1 MAADCE
7 RPSASRSATRC
18 ASGKP
23 STATRSRCVLRIA
36 DHASKT
42 DVGRQRH
49 TNEDNLY
56 DAPPLFAVADGMGG
70 AQAGEVASE
79 MAIGEFVAERDSE
92 AAAEDQLEQIAKAA
106 NRKIWDRA
114 QSDTR
119 HAGMGTTLTAAMVDG
134 QSVAVGHV
142 GDSRLYLYRDGE
154 IERMTRD
161 HSLVEE
167 FVRQGKLTPEQAEKH
182 PQRSVITRALGPENS
197 VEVDTFRIPA
207 RDGDVFLLCSDGLSG
222 MVSDAEMQSILGQGR
237 SLDTTAAALVD
248 AANANGGRDNITA
261 VLFRLQ
267 DDGRGDPRTRATTEG
282 YDTIAGDEQ
291 APTEDQI
298 EAERRRISE
307 MDTQARM
314 TPVTGAHN
322 PADAEEPVPTAV
334 ASAVRIPPRTAPR
347 VRKPAPVSP
356 PQRPRPAPRRRGRW
370 LPRAI
375 IAGVL
380 IVAIG
385 VGVLVVVTRSVYFVG
400 TNNDGLITLYRGL
413 PYDLPLGVHLYT
425 SRYVSGVPALS
436 VPAGRRKRVL
446 DHELRSRGDAADL
459 INSLARPASP

>member
-23 STATRSRCVLRIA
+23 STATRNRCVLRIA
-36 DHASKT
+36 EHASKT

-79 MAIGEFVAERDSE
+79 MAIGEVVAERDSE

-142 GDSRLYLYRDGE
+142 GDSRLYLYRDGQ

-182 PQRSVITRALGPENS
+182 PQRSVITRALGPEHS

-222 MVSDAEMQSILGQGR
+222 MVSDSDMAAILGRGGDLEGMAR
-237 SLDTTAAALVD
+237 ALVD
-248 AANANGGRDNITA
+248 AANDNGGRDNITA
-261 VLFRLQ
+261 VLFRVE
-267 DDGRGDPRTRATTEG
+267 DDGSGDSLTNASTAS

-291 APTEDQI
+291 APTPEQI
-298 EAERRRISE
+298 DAERQRISE
-307 MDTQARM
+307 MDTQARVV
-314 TPVTGAHN
+314 PVTGAHN
-322 PADAEEPVPTAV
+322 PVDAEEPVPTAV
-334 ASAVRIPPRTAPR
+334 ASAVKIPPRASPR
-347 VRKPAPVSP
+347 MREPAPVTPS
-356 PQRPRPAPRRRGRW
+356 RPRPAPSRRGRW

-380 IVAIG
+380 IAAIAIAA
-385 VGVLVVVTRSVYFVG
+385 LVVVTRSVYFVG
-400 TNNDGLITLYRGL
+400 TNNDGVITLYRGL

-425 SRYVSGVPALS
+425 QRFVSGIPALS
-436 VPAGRRKRVL
+436 VPAPRRKRVL
-446 DHELRSRGDAADL
+446 DHQLRSRGDASDL
-459 INSLARPASP
+459 IKSLDTSASP

>member
-1 MAADCE
+1 MAAGCA
-7 RPSASRSATRC
+7 RLSASRLATRC

-23 STATRSRCVLRIA
+23 STGTRNSRVLRIA

-56 DAPPLFAVADGMGG
+56 DEPPIFAVADGMGG

-79 MAIGEFVAERDSE
+79 MAISEFVATRDTG
-92 AAAEDQLEQIAKAA
+92 APAEEQLEQIALAA
-106 NRKIWDRA
+106 NRKIWDMA
-114 QSDTR
+114 QSDSR

-134 QSVAVGHV
+134 RHVAVGHV
-142 GDSRLYLYRDGE
+142 GDSRLYLFRDGE

-207 RDGDVFLLCSDGLSG
+207 RDGDVYLLCSDGLSG
-222 MVSDAEMQSILGQGR
+222 MVSDAEMAGLLAEGS
-237 SLDTTAAALVD
+237 SLDATATALVD

-261 VLFRLQ
+261 VLFRVE

-298 EAERRRISE
+298 EEERRQRISD
-307 MDTQARM
+307 MDTQARAD
-314 TPVTGAHN
+314 TAPV
-322 PADAEEPVPTAV
+322 AEEGEAVPTAV
-334 ASAVRIPPRTAPR
+334 ATAV
-347 VRKPAPVSP
+347 
-356 PQRPRPAPRRRGRW
+356 
-370 LPRAI
+370 
-375 IAGVL
+375 
-380 IVAIG
+380 
-385 VGVLVVVTRSVYFVG
+385 
-400 TNNDGLITLYRGL
+400 
-413 PYDLPLGVHLYT
+413 
-425 SRYVSGVPALS
+425 
-436 VPAGRRKRVL
+436 
-446 DHELRSRGDAADL
+446 
-459 INSLARPASP
+459 